1 MSTDVTNIVSRLDAL
16 LVALNPD
23 KPLDKAGTVI
33 TVAAVPALE
42 TGKPTPEEKAGKDGK
57 QGKDDK
63 AGKAADR
70 LGPYPSRE
78 AAEHALETVQQR
90 NESADKWDDD

>member
-1 MSTDVTNIVSRLDAL
+1 MADGDWWFDLKTKQVVQDA
-16 LVALNPD
+16 
-23 KPLDKAGTVI
+23 
-33 TVAAVPALE
+33 
-42 TGKPTPEEKAGKDGK
+42 
-57 QGKDDK
+57 K

-70 LGPYPSRE
+70 LGPYPTRE

>member
-1 MSTDVTNIVSRLDAL
+1 MA
-16 LVALNPD
+16 
-23 KPLDKAGTVI
+23 
-33 TVAAVPALE
+33 
-42 TGKPTPEEKAGKDGK
+42 DGDWWFDLKTK
-57 QGKDDK
+57 QVVQDDK

-90 NESADKWDDD
+90 NESADRWDDD

>member
-1 MSTDVTNIVSRLDAL
+1 MADGDWWFDLST
-16 LVALNPD
+16 
-23 KPLDKAGTVI
+23 
-33 TVAAVPALE
+33 
-42 TGKPTPEEKAGKDGK
+42 K
-57 QGKDDK
+57 QVVQDDK

-90 NESADKWDDD
+90 NESADQWDDD

>member
-1 MSTDVTNIVSRLDAL
+1 MAEGDWWFDLKT
-16 LVALNPD
+16 
-23 KPLDKAGTVI
+23 
-33 TVAAVPALE
+33 
-42 TGKPTPEEKAGKDGK
+42 K
-57 QGKDDK
+57 QVVQDDK

-90 NESADKWDDD
+90 NESADRWDDD